1 VRIWDVDSPDHKP
14 RRHYRSHGSLAL
26 GASFSADGERL
37 ATIGYDRLCALW
49 ETVSGRPVLV
59 FRDLTSD
66 GLCVRFSPDGSRL
79 AGSCSDGTIRVWDAA
94 PLAGTGDQSLLTLR
108 YPSELWAMDI
118 SSTTNWL
125 ACAGDN
131 FLGDPAKGVPVQIWE
146 TGRDRL
152 KRTLTGHAV
161 VVFCLAFDPTGRFLA
176 SSGDNPSRLG
186 NATVKI
192 WDLATGAEA
201 FPVEQFEG
209 IAIVFAVAYNKDG
222 SRLVGA
228 AADGR
233 LKVWDARSGRK
244 LGIIGEH
251 KREISFVAF
260 SPDGKLLVSAGTD
273 NTVKLWDATRLDERQ
288 ENPITFEADR
298 TDVSS
303 SVAFS
308 PDNARLVFA
317 RDDHA
322 ARIWDIAT
330 RKVVVV
336 LESRAH
342 RFLALAFSPDGRWV
356 ASGGADC
363 TVKLWDAQTGRLL
376 HTFRGHTGAMR
387 RLAFVQLPEGLRLV
401 SASRDGTVKYW
412 DVAAVEQFA
421 RD

>member
-1 VRIWDVDSPDHKP
+1 
-14 RRHYRSHGSLAL
+14 
-26 GASFSADGERL
+26 
-37 ATIGYDRLCALW
+37 
-49 ETVSGRPVLV
+49 
-59 FRDLTSD
+59 
-66 GLCVRFSPDGSRL
+66 
-79 AGSCSDGTIRVWDAA
+79 
-94 PLAGTGDQSLLTLR
+94 
-108 YPSELWAMDI
+108 MDI

-131 FLGDPAKGVPVQIWE
+131 FLSDLAKGVPVQIWE

-152 KRTLTGHAV
+152 KRTLSGHSV
-161 VVFCLAFDPTGRFLA
+161 VVFSVAFDPTGRFLA
-176 SSGDNPSRLG
+176 SSGDDPSRLG
-186 NATVKI
+186 NATVKV

-209 IAIVFAVAYNKDG
+209 SGVVFSVAYNKDG

-228 AADGR
+228 ASDGR
-233 LKVWDARSGRK
+233 LKVWDARTGRK
-244 LGIIGEH
+244 LGVIGEH
-251 KREISFVAF
+251 KREISIVAF

-298 TDVSS
+298 TDVST

-308 PDNARLVFA
+308 PDSARLVFA

-356 ASGGADC
+356 ASSGVDC

-376 HTFRGHTGAMR
+376 HTFRGHTGVIT
-387 RLAFVQLPEGLRLV
+387 RLAFVHLPEGLRLV

-412 DVAAVEQFA
+412 DLRAVEQFA